1 MAQRYSCELSAEL
14 FAWSAVRKTVIPAW
28 GWRRSSS
35 GTISS
40 AVKRPGRDSSLL
52 SSVEDSWGKPHAKS
66 SCFSHSFLSS
76 DKPRISSCIFW
87 HDGPNIRP
95 DCPAEG
101 PVKVADLIGS
111 RKEVF
116 SITEETS
123 VHQAAQ
129 YLREKQVRSV
139 GVMNAG
145 GKLVGVISHSDV
157 SDKVAAENKCPAWM
171 KASDIMTRE
180 LVTVTPDK
188 TLEDCLRLMEQNTI
202 FHLLVVDEG
211 QVYRGM
217 LSVSDILRVVASDE
231 KARGDLLE
239 AFIFPPR

>member
-1 MAQRYSCELSAEL
+1 MTERRTARRYDLSL
-14 FAWSAVRKTVIPAW
+14 PI
-28 GWRRSSS
+28 
-35 GTISS
+35 I
-40 AVKRPGRDSSLL
+40 
-52 SSVEDSWGKPHAKS
+52 
-66 SCFSHSFLSS
+66 
-76 DKPRISSCIFW
+76 
-87 HDGPNIRP
+87 IRV
-95 DCPAEG
+95 PAERASDSQQG
-101 PVKVADLIGS
+101 KTRDISTRGLYFVADQIGS

-129 YLREKQVRSV
+129 YLREKQVRAV
-139 GVMNAG
+139 GVMNSS

-180 LVTVTPDK
+180 LVTVTPDM
-188 TLEDCLRLMEQNTI
+188 TQEDCLGLMEQNTI
-202 FHLLVVDEG
+202 FHVLVVDEV
-211 QVYRGM
+211 QRFRGM

-231 KARGDLLE
+231 KARADLLE